1 MIEVGDSLGGGGQL
15 AAGEAS
21 SQRDAATWRFSLM
34 LIKAISWTVR
44 QAQAAHHALIGE
56 SGEIVARLLMGRI
69 GHDLMLSFTARCAP
83 QVSGAQTCVVPGDP
97 IFSRAFRRIQP
108 IKGIQGFDMKTISAK
123 PESVKR
129 DWYLV
134 DATNKTLGRLSTELA
149 RRLKGKHKPIYTTHV
164 DTGDFLVVVNAD
176 KIAVTGNKLNDKKY
190 HRFTG
195 HIGNLKTTSLKDLLA
210 AHPER
215 VIEIAVK
222 GMLPKNPL
230 GRAMYRKLKVYAGP
244 NHPHTAQQPQV
255 LDI

>member
-1 MIEVGDSLGGGGQL
+1 M
-15 AAGEAS
+15 
-21 SQRDAATWRFSLM
+21 
-34 LIKAISWTVR
+34 R

-56 SGEIVARLLMGRI
+56 GSEITSGLLLGRI
-69 GHDLMLSFTARCAP
+69 GHDLMLSSAARCAP
-83 QVSGAQTCVVPGDP
+83 PVFGAQTCVAPGVP

-108 IKGIQGFDMKTISAK
+108 IQGIQGFDMKTISAK

-129 DWYLV
+129 DWFIV

-164 DTGDFLVVVNAD
+164 DTGDFLVVVNAE
-176 KIAVTGNKLNDKKY
+176 KIAVTGNKLNDKNY

-195 HIGNLKTTSLKDLLA
+195 YIGNLKTTSLKDMLA
-210 AHPER
+210 SHPER